1 MIRVPPADQDGYPSE
16 QPEAPL
22 REYLSILRFRKWSI
36 LGITALVL
44 ASALFFSFRQTPIF
58 EAEAKVLV
66 KPVVVT
72 TTQPIGIPP
81 NLETERALASSVPV
95 ARLVIEELGLGEG
108 PEALLG
114 NLEVTVS
121 TNTEILL
128 IRYGHPDRLEAQRR
142 AQAFA
147 ESYLEFRQE
156 QAVDDLLAASG
167 AVQNRIQRLSRE
179 LERVNRDIATAE
191 NESDRATFQAQAD
204 GLRSQLA
211 VLQVR
216 LSDLAPAENIRVG
229 EVVEPAN
236 LPLTQASPNHLLNGA
251 LALFVGVALGV
262 GFAFLRERLDDRL
275 RGRPDVEMQT
285 GSPVLAVVP
294 QVASWKK
301 KDHTPVVTLEEPKAA
316 SSEAYR
322 LLRTGLLFAATQ
334 KELKT
339 VMLTSA
345 NPGEGKTVT
354 VANLAVVLAQA
365 NKRVIAL
372 SADLRKPRLHRFFG
386 LKNDQGLTNLLSGE
400 VESAY
405 AVIRAGDN
413 HIGVMASGPVPG
425 NPAELL
431 TSQAMGELLSE
442 LEKEFDFVLI
452 DVPPILAVADALGL
466 APFADGVI
474 LVADAEHTS
483 RHAVAQARQQLDQ
496 VNATLIGTVLNNFDP
511 SRARAYPY
519 YYQYYYSYR
528 YEPEEPDGRRARRAT
543 DEAEPPQHGKHERSP
558 E

>member
-1 MIRVPPADQDGYPSE
+1 VVRPPLDQNGFPGE
-16 QPEAPL
+16 EPGAPL
-22 REYLSILRFRKWSI
+22 REYLAVLRFRKWSI
-36 LGITALVL
+36 LGITALVV
-44 ASALFFSFRQTPIF
+44 ASTLFFSSRQTPIF
-58 EAEAKVLV
+58 ESEAKVLV
-66 KPVVVT
+66 KPVSVST
-72 TTQPIGIPP
+72 IQPTGIAP
-81 NLETERALASSVPV
+81 NLETERELASSVAV
-95 ARLVIEELGLGEG
+95 ARLVVEALGLGED
-108 PEALLG
+108 PVSVLKT
-114 NLEVTVS
+114 LEVTVS

-128 IRYGHPDRLEAQRR
+128 FRYGHPDEQEAQRR

-147 ESYLEFRQE
+147 ESYLEFRRQ
-156 QAVDDLLAASG
+156 QALDDLLAAS
-167 AVQNRIQRLSRE
+167 ASVQQRIQRLNRD
-179 LERVNRDIATAE
+179 LEQVNRDIAGTE
-191 NESDRATFQAQAD
+191 NETKRDTLQAQAD

-216 LSDLAPAENIRVG
+216 LSDLTPAENLRVG

-236 LPLTQASPNHLLNGA
+236 LPLSPASPNHLLNGA
-251 LALFVGVALGV
+251 LALFVGLALGV
-262 GFAFLRERLDDRL
+262 GVAFLRERLDDRL
-275 RGRPDVEMQT
+275 RGRPDLEMQT
-285 GSPVLAVVP
+285 GAPSLAVVP
-294 QVASWKK
+294 QVGSWKK
-301 KDHTPVVTLEEPKAA
+301 KDHTPVVTLDEPKAA

-334 KELKT
+334 GDLKT
-339 VMLTSA
+339 VIVTSA

-386 LKNDQGLTNLLSGE
+386 LKNDQGLTNVLAGE
-400 VESAY
+400 VEAAK
-405 AVIRAGDN
+405 AVVRPGDD
-413 HIGVMASGPVPG
+413 HMGVLASGPVPG

-442 LEKEFDFVLI
+442 LGKVADFVLI
-452 DVPPILAVADALGL
+452 DVPPVLAVADALAL

-496 VNATLIGTVLNNFDP
+496 VNAKLVGTVLNNFDP

-519 YYQYYYSYR
+519 YYQYYYQYR
-528 YEPEEPDGRRARRAT
+528 YEPEEPDGRGGVRPVA
-543 DEAEPPQHGKHERSP
+543 EAEPTQHGKHEKKSD
-558 E
+558 